1 MSFIPIADPF
11 PSKGPIRANSPGFYE
26 RDEPVTQVINLLQ
39 AGESVS
45 LVGERKAGKTSLLY
59 HLPASLPA
67 DAFIPVYLDAQTTAP
82 PTDKIFLGK
91 LVRQAADAICN
102 VIGQASIPT
111 TTLQASTLDEVYAAF
126 DHDLEILRKHLPR
139 SVRGQPVRLVW
150 LIDEIEMLR
159 RFQDTHL
166 FSFLRPLAQSD
177 ANFRMVVAGYDV
189 LYHLAT
195 RSEWSPFFNA
205 FSHVRLPGFNPAV
218 ARQLIDDAV
227 LAMDVS
233 ITDEVYAPAL
243 RWTGRKPFFL
253 KWLMSSIV
261 ASLNTQ
267 QNRTI
272 TNEIFA
278 HAQHI
283 FLNTTDLEQ
292 HFAHLWSSYVSE
304 QQQTVLSL
312 IASQPEPYDHPTIF
326 TWLQEHKLVQAGEQQ
341 ARQNLIKDLMRLEQL
356 GFLYEQAGSY
366 TFTSGCLRTWIEQK
380 KPL

>member
-1 MSFIPIADPF
+1 
-11 PSKGPIRANSPGFYE
+11 
-26 RDEPVTQVINLLQ
+26 
-39 AGESVS
+39 
-45 LVGERKAGKTSLLY
+45 
-59 HLPASLPA
+59 
-67 DAFIPVYLDAQTTAP
+67 
-82 PTDKIFLGK
+82 
-91 LVRQAADAICN
+91 
-102 VIGQASIPT
+102 
-111 TTLQASTLDEVYAAF
+111 
-126 DHDLEILRKHLPR
+126 
-139 SVRGQPVRLVW
+139 

-159 RFQDTHL
+159 GFQDTHL

-177 ANFRMVVAGYDV
+177 VNFRMVVAGYDV

-205 FSHVRLPGFNPAV
+205 FSQVRLTGFNPAV
-218 ARQLIDDAV
+218 ARQMIDDAV
-227 LAMDVS
+227 TAMDVS
-233 ITDEVYAPAL
+233 IADEVYAPAL

-253 KWLMSSIV
+253 KWLMSSI
-261 ASLNTQ
+261 AAALNEQ

-272 TNEIFA
+272 TNKIFT

-292 HFAHLWSSYVSE
+292 YFAHLWSSHVNE

-326 TWLQEHKLVQAGEQQ
+326 KWLQEHKLVQQGGQQ
-341 ARQNLIKDLMRLEQL
+341 ARQHVIEDLMRLEQL

-366 TFTSGCLRTWIEQK
+366 TFTSGCLRTWIQQK